1 MRPCEMEAC
10 SVSQHRMKM
19 NLHAGWSPWVS
30 GPGTT
35 IPNIRSR
42 AASSEGG
49 SGETFLI
56 LTPRDLQRSS
66 VSPRTQAWGRV
77 REGNDNDS
85 KSPEKSDH
93 LIVVTKPSNVG
104 GAKGM
109 TN

>member
-1 MRPCEMEAC
+1 MEAR

-19 NLHAGWSPWVS
+19 NLQAGWSSWVS
-30 GPGTT
+30 KPVPVT
-35 IPNIRSR
+35 PDIRSR
-42 AASSEGG
+42 PISSEGG

-66 VSPRTQAWGRV
+66 VSPRPQAWGRV

-85 KSPEKSDH
+85 KSLEKSDH
-93 LIVVTKPSNVG
+93 LIVVTKPGNAG